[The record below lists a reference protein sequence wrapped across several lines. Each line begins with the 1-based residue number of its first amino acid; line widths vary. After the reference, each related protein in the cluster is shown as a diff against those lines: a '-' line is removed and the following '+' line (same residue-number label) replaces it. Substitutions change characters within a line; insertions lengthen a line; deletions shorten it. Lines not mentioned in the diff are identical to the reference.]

1 MIMGSNR
8 RLANVKTRR
17 EVGLDY
23 VMQSIDLNTPFGK
36 EQLKEIKPYYPGQED
51 ELNVEFDKMEQMV
64 HFVQENAKFVE
75 QIQELFMEIKDVTYS
90 IERAQSQTL
99 SVVEIYEIKS
109 LLLSMRRLRQLSMK
123 DETLLIPA
131 EYLLEDTTDLLD
143 VLDPR
148 RDRIN
153 TFYIYD
159 EFSELIRELRGKKR
173 ELEIAI
179 RKEQKIR
186 REEIKKE
193 HGIMLTPKFDIS
205 ISKNSKDYEKLQ
217 SIEDL
222 EMVDQDYMSATFQLK
237 ANEVVYGY
245 MKQMDELV
253 VLMDEEEERIRKEIS
268 LEIAGR
274 EAVLKGNCNKIGA
287 LDLVLGKALF
297 AVKHDCVRPEIVSE
311 HILEIEEG
319 RTLQVED
326 ILKAKGKPYCPVS
339 IALKQGVTCITGA
352 NMGGKTISLKLSGQV
367 MILTQYGF
375 FVPAKRARVGLSNYM
390 QILVGD
396 SQSVERG
403 LSTFGSEMEELKF
416 MLDNS
421 VDRTLLLIDEIASGT
436 NPVEGL
442 ALSKSLVDYLIKKP
456 YIALMTTHFETVT
469 EKEGVVNMQVRG
481 LADANFTLLNRE
493 IQYAKKSERINIIS
507 KYMDYRLYRVE
518 KQGEV
523 PKDALN
529 IAKMLGISSEI
540 IEGAQKYIKGE

>member
-179 RKEQKIR
+179 RKEQKVR

-268 LEIAGR
+268 LEISGR

-287 LDLVLGKALF
+287 LDLALGKALF
-297 AVKHDCVRPEIVSE
+297 AVKHDCVRPELVSE

-319 RTLQVED
+319 RNLQVED

>member
-36 EQLKEIKPYYPGQED
+36 KQLKEIKPYYAGQED
-51 ELNVEFDKMEQMV
+51 ELNAEFDKMEQMV
-64 HFVQENAKFVE
+64 QFVRDNGKFVE
-75 QIQELFMEIKDVTYS
+75 QIQELFMEVKDISYS
-90 IERAQSQTL
+90 IERSANQTL

-123 DETLLIPA
+123 DETLLVPA

-159 EFSELIRELRGKKR
+159 EFSEVIRDLRAKKR
-173 ELEIAI
+173 EYEVAI
-179 RKEQKIR
+179 RKEQKVR
-186 REEIKKE
+186 RDALKQQY
-193 HGIMLTPKFDIS
+193 GIMLTPKFDIS
-205 ISKNSKDYEKLQ
+205 VSKNNKDFELIK
-217 SIEDL
+217 SIEEL

-237 ANEVVYGY
+237 ANDVVYGY
-245 MKQMDELV
+245 MKEMDELIV
-253 VLMDEEEERIRKEIS
+253 KMDEEEERIRKEIS
-268 LEIAGR
+268 QEISR
-274 EAVLKGNCNKIGA
+274 HTDVLNRNCDRIGA
-287 LDLVLGKALF
+287 LDLALGKAIF
-297 AVKHDCVRPEIVSE
+297 AVSHDCTRPEIVEE

-319 RTLQVED
+319 RNLQVED
-326 ILKAKGKPYCPVS
+326 ILKSKGKTYCPVS
-339 IALKQGVTCITGA
+339 ISLEQGVTCITGA

-375 FVPAKRARVGLSNYM
+375 FVPAKRARVGLSNYV

-403 LSTFGSEMEELKF
+403 LSTFGSEMEDLKI

-481 LADANFTLLNRE
+481 LADVNFTLLNRE